1 MIPWLLLLPLP
12 VARAAEVVGV
22 PPSLQASYAP
32 SASGSWKCLD
42 GSKEI
47 PWKFVNDDSCDCPD
61 GSDEPGTGAC
71 PNTYFYCRNEGHT
84 GAKHTEFKKPECCD
98 GSDERPGVCENICV
112 EVGKEY
118 RKKRAEELKI
128 QKTGAKI
135 RSTYVAF
142 AEKEKKRLEGVIQT
156 SSQEITV
163 REKEVADCKVRIS
176 TTQEFHLTVLETLP
190 TSLIEHRDALKSL
203 QREHKKHLEREKTL
217 SEILD
222 AFGRLQ
228 SQLSRHGCPRCRSRW
243 EYLAGL
249 PHINDVGKDA
259 SAETE
264 DAKRPIR
271 SLRRLS
277 PRANGR
283 LCMFE
288 LSNYLPDALIPQY
301 EDFKDTLL
309 GWMEPSATHAQQAL
323 NDAKNSL
330 RKVEKEKQTAEEDLQ
345 KISDSITFGPQGEWK
360 KLDGTCL
367 EKDLGDYTYEVCLF
381 GASKQKPK
389 KGGTTSTLGEWSL
402 HELRGDV
409 DLTTRKFSS
418 WNPDAEPGTPEYYE
432 KQMYTKG
439 TKCWNGPSG
448 LVMTCGTENVIHT
461 VAELEKCQYQFTGT
475 SPALCLPVSETNGG
489 AKHEEL

>member
-61 GSDEPGTGAC
+61 GSDEPGSDASE
-71 PNTYFYCRNEGHT
+71 RSLHWRQ
-84 GAKHTEFKKPECCD
+84 HTEFKSGET
-98 GSDERPGVCENICV
+98 GFASLNAATAQMNGQASVRTSVF

-142 AEKEKKRLEGVIQT
+142 AEKEKKRPRGRYPDLVSRDHRSRER
-156 SSQEITV
+156 SCEIA
-163 REKEVADCKVRIS
+163 R
-176 TTQEFHLTVLETLP
+176 HLP
-190 TSLIEHRDALKSL
+190 TVTESLSAAELEYKKESQTDSEPEEVIPEGEWTAVQLEKDLPKLLKTDYVSLLLEHDEHVIH
-203 QREHKKHLEREKTL
+203 QR
-217 SEILD
+217 
-222 AFGRLQ
+222 
-228 SQLSRHGCPRCRSRW
+228 
-243 EYLAGL
+243 
-249 PHINDVGKDA
+249 KD
-259 SAETE
+259 
-264 DAKRPIR
+264 
-271 SLRRLS
+271 
-277 PRANGR
+277 
-283 LCMFE
+283 LC

-309 GWMEPSATHAQQAL
+309 GWMETIGVIRPSVGVSTEATHAQQAL

-345 KISDSITFGPQGEWK
+345 KISDSVTFGPQASGRSSTGHVWK
-360 KLDGTCL
+360 RTS
-367 EKDLGDYTYEVCLF
+367 ESHVSVRSFE
-381 GASKQKPK
+381 AEAK
-389 KGGTTSTLGEWSL
+389 KGGTTFNLG
-402 HELRGDV
+402 
-409 DLTTRKFSS
+409 KFSS

-439 TKCWNGPSG
+439 TKCWNGPERSLL

-475 SPALCLPVSETNGG
+475 SPALCLPVSEGV
-489 AKHEEL
+489 KHEEL